1 MFRAVLLSYS
11 SKSVFTGSAAIS
23 VGFHAAVLAAAV
35 AGGSVGADD
44 PEDGKTT
51 EQVTAV
57 FLAPYPS
64 EWRSPP
70 PSTHALQWHGS
81 GAGQGDETGD
91 GADQTGSSSADE
103 GTGDAVS
110 RDLAGGLSI
119 PLDAL
124 RTFLAKSNDSVY
136 FGYQV
141 DHPAAFDASSAAP
154 IYPDSLRQAG
164 VEGEVLAQFVVDTL
178 GIVERGSFVLLS
190 ATHRLFTQSVR
201 EALPAMHFRPA
212 ELNGQRIRQL
222 VQVPFVFR
230 LAQTQ
235 ADTGRMTDT
244 GQVAQGT
251 PAAPKD
257 SAAPDD
263 SGAPPPR

>member
-35 AGGSVGADD
+35 AGGSMGADD
-44 PEDGKTT
+44 PEDGPST

-70 PSTHALQWHGS
+70 PVAQVLHWQGQGE
-81 GAGQGDETGD
+81 GAGDDAGA
-91 GADQTGSSSADE
+91 GADHEGATGAE
-103 GTGDAVS
+103 AGTGDPTAGV
-110 RDLAGGLSI
+110 DVAGGLSI

-124 RTFLAKSNDSVY
+124 RTFLEKSSDSVY

-141 DHPAAFDASSAAP
+141 DNPAAFDATSAAP
-154 IYPDSLRQAG
+154 VYPDSLRVQG
-164 VEGEVLAQFVVDTL
+164 IEGEVLAQFVVDTT
-178 GIVERGSFVLLS
+178 GTVERGSFVLLS
-190 ATHRLFTQSVR
+190 ATHRLFTQSVQQ
-201 EALPAMHFRPA
+201 ALPGMHFRPA

-230 LAQTQ
+230 LASLR
-235 ADTGRMTDT
+235 ADSTDS
-244 GQVAQGT
+244 GSVAQRPPGG
-251 PAAPKD
+251 APD
-257 SAAPDD
+257 ASAIPDD
-263 SGAPPPR
+263 SAIPPPR